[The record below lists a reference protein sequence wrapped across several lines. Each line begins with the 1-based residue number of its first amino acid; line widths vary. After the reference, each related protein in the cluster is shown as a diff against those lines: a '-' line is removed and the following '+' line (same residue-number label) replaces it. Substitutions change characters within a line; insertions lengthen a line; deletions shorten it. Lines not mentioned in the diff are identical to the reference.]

1 MAISYINVLTL
12 RATHVLILGF
22 LYEKQVDTGVMDGSA
37 TVMASMKKLREH
49 QSCSYV
55 ETHGTNFFEN
65 TN

>member
-1 MAISYINVLTL
+1 MAISYKNVLTL

-22 LYEKQVDTGVMDGSA
+22 FYEKQVDTGVMDGSA